1 MTTTLKGQTVS
12 QMRQNFK
19 AYSENYRFYANL
31 KPVDLWIEDLYTL
44 GSYRDNEPIKW
55 IKSML
60 NINPRDRPTA
70 QTLFSIITQ
79 QQAGSDTLFSPVM
92 FCGLCCLGGGDS
104 SFGSESDGERWIEE
118 PEEQRTLHQYLSVN
132 LDPALAQA
140 DQYSSALERNTHG
153 EQDPSQ
159 RSNDALSNNIYPRC
173 HNNNGDRDEDKGGF
187 SSLRNPAD
195 HLQSA
200 NMDNSIDGMFPSYA
214 NTQGKGSP
222 TRGTMER
229 RAQSRHQGQ
238 KSNCTFPGCNNNQGK
253 GFASIQ
259 IMERHARSRHQG
271 QKSNCSFPGCN
282 NNQGKGFSTPR
293 SVERHIRSKH
303 QALHGDQKSNCTFPG
318 CDNNQ
323 GKGFAVSR
331 NMERHA
337 RSRHQGQK
345 LSCTFPDCNNNQGKG
360 FHPVAMD
367 RHVRV
372 FHFGQQSRFRSH
384 SSSRSGGEGFADHN
398 SVALS
403 EELGGGMD

>member
-222 TRGTMER
+222 PVGLWN
-229 RAQSRHQGQ
+229 AVL
-238 KSNCTFPGCNNNQGK
+238 NQGIRVK
-253 GFASIQ
+253 SRIARFLAAI
-259 IMERHARSRHQG
+259 IIRERGLQVFRLWNAMLDQD
-271 QKSNCSFPGCN
+271 
-282 NNQGKGFSTPR
+282 
-293 SVERHIRSKH
+293 IRVKNPI
-303 QALHGDQKSNCTFPG
+303 AAFL
-318 CDNNQ
+318 
-323 GKGFAVSR
+323 AVTIIK
-331 NMERHA
+331 E
-337 RSRHQGQK
+337 
-345 LSCTFPDCNNNQGKG
+345 
-360 FHPVAMD
+360 
-367 RHVRV
+367 RV
-372 FHFGQQSRFRSH
+372 FLRPEVWNATLDQNIRLYMGIKNPIAH
-384 SSSRSGGEGFADHN
+384 SLAATIIREKGLQFLVTWNATLDQGIRVKS
-398 SVALS
+398 
-403 EELGGGMD
+403 